1 MGLST
6 HPVAHARNEP
16 NATKRERNIMMNN
29 KCIALA
35 VILALAVA
43 CMPAQVEAQTKEQWA
58 TFLTELYVKDQFL
71 NAAGLGNDWTSWAGT
86 PQGRMG
92 RLGLCL
98 QLGHSLPRRKTLDGS
113 R

>member
-1 MGLST
+1 
-6 HPVAHARNEP
+6 
-16 NATKRERNIMMNN
+16 MMNN

-86 PQGRMG
+86 PQWGGWGDWGSAFNWATPYLGGRRLMG
-92 RLGLCL
+92 VE
-98 QLGHSLPRRKTLDGS
+98 
-113 R
+113 